1 MNIAHGQ
8 ADGVDGVI
16 HSATRLALQLFLN
29 SERAGQIDKARAVK
43 DGVLRDVMGNLDG
56 NLMNIS

>member
-1 MNIAHGQ
+1 MVEPAFWAKSQ

-29 SERAGQIDKARAVK
+29 SERAGQIDKASGWNSNWRM
-43 DGVLRDVMGNLDG
+43 MGNDG
-56 NLMNIS
+56 KCID